1 MLHHP
6 ISVIITTS
14 ADTLGPSLCIRHCY
28 ELLTHTLPCLT
39 LTTTLYEGER
49 GE

>member
-6 ISVIITTS
+6 ISVIISTS

-28 ELLTHTLPCLT
+28 ELLTHTAMSNSHHNPI
-39 LTTTLYEGER
+39 GR
-49 GE
+49 